1 MGYKLY
7 AGYKGTR
14 GVGAHL
20 KIARGV
26 GRALWVVVVEGKPE
40 PGDAE
45 GPRRRRAYSVS
56 ARQRHVL
63 KEIVKNRSNLCSE
76 WASAAPHDARRV
88 GEEIRHLPFA
98 DVGVKSMTSCLGLVL
113 CFWTQVL
120 EAKG

>member
-20 KIARGV
+20 KIARGA

-56 ARQRHVL
+56 ARRRHVL
-63 KEIVKNRSNLCSE
+63 KEIVKRTSKPYSG
-76 WASAAPHDARRV
+76 WASAAPHDATRR
-88 GEEIRHLPFA
+88 
-98 DVGVKSMTSCLGLVL
+98 
-113 CFWTQVL
+113 
-120 EAKG
+120 

>member
-1 MGYKLY
+1 MGCKLY

-45 GPRRRRAYSVS
+45 DPRRHRAYSVS
-56 ARQRHVL
+56 AHRRHVL
-63 KEIVKNRSNLCSE
+63 KEIVKRTSTPYSG
-76 WASAAPHDARRV
+76 WASAAPQDAQRV

-98 DVGVKSMTSCLGLVL
+98 DVGVRSMTSCLGLVL
-113 CFWTQVL
+113 CFWTQIV